1 MMERDELDR
10 IAWIGGEVPR
20 DLSYSDTLY
29 YLMTRALYEFYRTR
43 QPDAE
48 KGRREKAKIA
58 DAVRKFQAAQ
68 DSAQRYGALMRDTG
82 AARAAYRL
90 ARKDM
95 GAETPLYLPAQVV
108 AVIAAADRLV
118 EIMDGM
124 KIEENSDGMV

>member
-1 MMERDELDR
+1 MERDELDR
-10 IAWIGGEVPR
+10 MAWRGEEIPR

-29 YLMTRALYEFYRTR
+29 YIMTRSLYGYYRTQ
-43 QPDAE
+43 QPDADQ
-48 KGRREKAKIA
+48 GRREKQKIV
-58 DAVRKFQAAQ
+58 DAVRKFQGAQ
-68 DSAQRYGALMRDTG
+68 NSAVRCGEFMRDTG
-82 AARAAYRL
+82 AARSAYRL

-124 KIEENSDGMV
+124 KIEV

>member
-10 IAWIGGEVPR
+10 MAWRGDEIPR

-29 YLMTRALYEFYRTR
+29 YIMSRSLYGYYRTR

-48 KGRREKAKIA
+48 LGRREKQKIIE
-58 DAVRKFQAAQ
+58 AVRKFQGAQ
-68 DSAQRYGALMRDTG
+68 DCAVRWGEFMRDTG

-108 AVIAAADRLV
+108 AVIAAADTLV
-118 EIMDGM
+118 ETIDNL
-124 KIEENSDGMV
+124 KIEV